1 MAICQV
7 MLLEMFREYALEELG
22 RLHEE
27 VIPKLVLKD
36 EGRIKRSRLYKGVC
50 VRCMETRTESL

>member
-1 MAICQV
+1 

-36 EGRIKRSRLYKGVC
+36 EGRIKRSRLYKGIC